1 MKRYELLGFSEA
13 DWMRYARRRFGKY
26 NLAGK
31 LSEKLRTQLSKVQV
45 QDEGGRVIPFF
56 VDILATIL
64 EEEIT
69 NTPDNEFKVSYQ
81 PTPYPSNNEL
91 TDHIVCSVF
100 RREEVRHDLGISVSQ
115 VASFISELVVD
126 FGESIPADEAI
137 ERLKL
142 LYDERGMDLFQKL
155 SLNPLLS
162 KQGDVLKLC
171 YGFLGDYF
179 PVLFLIESFIQRSG
193 TQEFDRC
200 LARLNAPESTEFK
213 EVLRYFST
221 RQEEFHGHAKAAIA
235 NLRKQSL
242 GEDHISTQLR
252 EEARRATSAVL
263 RLYAAVRGLTGS
275 RLTEQLLDLFDA
287 ASDDERGRSTVIGL
301 CVYGDFPPIDFSNV
315 TVMQGRFVGYT
326 KFVTCKFNNARF
338 LYCKFDRCRS
348 SETAGDSFSSALF
361 DASCDLGD
369 LTQTLQMVN
378 VGKEAEN
385 AMVEAEVKKF
395 LHCFFKGNHFVDTK
409 TAHMKFSSRLSGLS
423 LDKFDRLI
431 KKGYLEVTVEKH
443 DETYYEISNVLKQS
457 VYRLLVNNYVD
468 GNIRRFIAF
477 VR

>member
-1 MKRYELLGFSEA
+1 MDKRLTTRSGLTVGSESLDQLGMKRYELLGFSEA

-162 KQGDVLKLC
+162 KQGDV
-171 YGFLGDYF
+171 
-179 PVLFLIESFIQRSG
+179 PVRSP
-193 TQEFDRC
+193 R
-200 LARLNAPESTEFK
+200 N
-213 EVLRYFST
+213 Y
-221 RQEEFHGHAKAAIA
+221 HAK
-235 NLRKQSL
+235 R
-242 GEDHISTQLR
+242 
-252 EEARRATSAVL
+252 
-263 RLYAAVRGLTGS
+263 
-275 RLTEQLLDLFDA
+275 DL
-287 ASDDERGRSTVIGL
+287 S
-301 CVYGDFPPIDFSNV
+301 
-315 TVMQGRFVGYT
+315 
-326 KFVTCKFNNARF
+326 
-338 LYCKFDRCRS
+338 
-348 SETAGDSFSSALF
+348 
-361 DASCDLGD
+361 
-369 LTQTLQMVN
+369 
-378 VGKEAEN
+378 
-385 AMVEAEVKKF
+385 
-395 LHCFFKGNHFVDTK
+395 
-409 TAHMKFSSRLSGLS
+409 
-423 LDKFDRLI
+423 
-431 KKGYLEVTVEKH
+431 
-443 DETYYEISNVLKQS
+443 
-457 VYRLLVNNYVD
+457 
-468 GNIRRFIAF
+468 
-477 VR
+477 